1 MNVFN
6 LKAQVTLDTG
16 EYKKGLKDAEKQS
29 ETSAKKIGD
38 NFSKTSEATA
48 AQLNSIQSQYNSL
61 VKSSG
66 SVLTDL
72 DNLVK
77 NGLINQTQYSQEY
90 AKALESFKSQE
101 QEVINRAKEMGI
113 AFESGK
119 FKIVSAQNANK
130 NAIKN
135 TTQELKKQEQEAK
148 NSAKQQ
154 QQNWKT
160 VGNAIVQLGNNFD
173 ILRPIATTTGKVVGE
188 AATDAGGV
196 WAKVLDI
203 ILKILAAFKQVVTE
217 TIEYSN
223 EIYEV
228 AKQFDM
234 TTESVSELQYM
245 ASQTGTT
252 LSTITNAMTQLER
265 KAASENTVF
274 QELGVS
280 ITDVNGNYKS
290 METVLFDTIGAL
302 NDLNDE
308 SEKSAYMSQLFGRTT
323 MENGE
328 LFRLTADEIANLRQE
343 SEDLGITM
351 SESTAK
357 FGASY
362 SRQIEALK
370 LQGKSA
376 LSALLADEEGSEE
389 LIQNW
394 IDNAMSVVEKYAPK
408 IIAFA
413 VKLVMQLAVYLIK
426 IAPSLAA
433 DLLDVIID
441 TIFEINWWQV
451 GIDISKAVI
460 EGFLNAF
467 VSAYNALFG
476 KLFGKA
482 KKVDLNVGQSI
493 YGGNDTNFNTEYE
506 ISERVQ
512 QDITV
517 KVEASG
523 NTAISKES
531 AEETAKAL
539 APYIDQIL
547 GAK

>member
-1 MNVFN
+1 MNIFN
-6 LKAQVTLDTG
+6 LKADVTLDTSK
-16 EYKKGLKDAEKQS
+16 YKKGLKDAEKQS
-29 ETSAKKIGD
+29 ETSAKKIDD
-38 NFSKTSEATA
+38 NFKQTSEATA
-48 AQLNSIQSQYNSL
+48 SQLNSIQSQYRAL
-61 VKSSG
+61 VNSSG
-66 SVLTDL
+66 SIFTDL
-72 DNLVK
+72 DSLVK
-77 NGLINQTQYSQEY
+77 NGLINQSQYSQEY
-90 AKALESFKSQE
+90 TKALEEFKKQE
-101 QEVINRAKEMGI
+101 QEIIDRAKEMGI
-113 AFESGK
+113 AFENGK

-135 TTQELKKQEQEAK
+135 TTQELKTQEQEAK

-154 QQNWKT
+154 QQNWET
-160 VGNAIVQLGNNFD
+160 VGNLIVQLGNNFD

-188 AATDAGGV
+188 AATNAGGV

-203 ILKILAAFKQVVTE
+203 VLKILAAFKQVVTE

-228 AKQFDM
+228 SKQFDM

-265 KAASENTVF
+265 KAASENSVF
-274 QELGVS
+274 EELGVS
-280 ITDVNGNYKS
+280 ITDANGKYKS

-302 NDLNDE
+302 NELNDE
-308 SEKSAYMSQLFGRTT
+308 SEKSAYMSQLFGRST

-357 FGASY
+357 YGADIT
-362 SRQIEALK
+362 RQIEALK

-376 LSALLADEEGSEE
+376 LSALLANEDGAEE
-389 LIQNW
+389 LIASW
-394 IDNAMSVVEKYAPK
+394 IDNAMSVVEKYFPK
-408 IIAFA
+408 IIKFILKF
-413 VKLVMQLAVYLIK
+413 VFELAANLIK
-426 IAPSLAA
+426 ILPNIAAELIDVVIAVIFDINWVQIGLDIGKSLAQGI
-433 DLLDVIID
+433 LNIIPK
-441 TIFEINWWQV
+441 I
-451 GIDISKAVI
+451 
-460 EGFLNAF
+460 LN
-467 VSAYNALFG
+467 SLFG
-476 KLFGKA
+476 WAGVDIPEFDFG
-482 KKVDLNVGQSI
+482 VGSSYLGDTDL
-493 YGGNDTNFNTEYE
+493 NTEYE
-506 ISERVQ
+506 ISERMQ

-547 GAK
+547 GAR

>member
-6 LKAQVTLDTG
+6 LKAQVTLDVDG
-16 EYKKGLKDAEKQS
+16 YKKGLQDAEKQS
-29 ETSAKKIGD
+29 ETSAKKIDD
-38 NFSKTSEATA
+38 NFKQTSEATA

-61 VKSSG
+61 VKSNG

-77 NGLINQTQYSQEY
+77 NGLINQSQYSQEY

-101 QEVINRAKEMGI
+101 QEVIDRAKEMGI
-113 AFESGK
+113 AFENGK

-160 VGNAIVQLGNNFD
+160 VGNAIAQLGNNFD
-173 ILRPIATTTGKVVGE
+173 ILSPIATTTGKVIGE
-188 AATDAGGV
+188 AASNAGGV
-196 WAKVLDI
+196 WTKVLDI
-203 ILKILAAFKQVVTE
+203 VLKILAAFKQVVTE

-228 AKQFDM
+228 SKQFDM

-252 LSTITNAMTQLER
+252 LSTITNAMTQIER
-265 KAASENTVF
+265 KAASESEVF
-274 QELGVS
+274 KELGVS
-280 ITDVNGNYKS
+280 ITDANGNYKS

-308 SEKSAYMSQLFGRTT
+308 NEKSAYMSQLFGRTT

-351 SESTAK
+351 SGNTAE
-357 FGASY
+357 FGADIT
-362 SRQIEALK
+362 RQMEALK

-376 LSALLADEEGSEE
+376 LSALLANEEGSEK

-413 VKLVMQLAVYLIK
+413 VKLVMQLAVALIK
-426 IAPSLAA
+426 IAPSFTI
-433 DLLDVIID
+433 DLLDVLID
-441 TIFEINWWQV
+441 TLFEINWVQIGV
-451 GIDISKAVI
+451 DIGKSLAQGI
-460 EGFLNAF
+460 LNIIPKLL
-467 VSAYNALFG
+467 NTLFG
-476 KLFGKA
+476 WAGVDIPEFDFG
-482 KKVDLNVGQSI
+482 VGSSYLGDTDL
-493 YGGNDTNFNTEYE
+493 NTEYE
-506 ISERVQ
+506 ISERMQ

-547 GAK
+547 GAR

>member
-16 EYKKGLKDAEKQS
+16 EYKKRLQDAEKQS

-48 AQLNSIQSQYNSL
+48 AQLKSIQSQYNDL
-61 VKSSG
+61 VRSSG
-66 SVLTDL
+66 SVLTSL
-72 DNLVK
+72 DELAK
-77 NGLINQTQYSQEY
+77 NGLDTKTEY
-90 AKALESFKSQE
+90 AKELERFKAQE
-101 QEVINRAKEMGI
+101 QEIIDRAKEMGI
-113 AFESGK
+113 AFENGK
-119 FKIVSAQNANK
+119 FKIVSAQEEETRAAK
-130 NAIKN
+130 EHAKAIKE
-135 TTQELKKQEQEAK
+135 QEQAAKKAAQEQEKKYK
-148 NSAKQQ
+148 NVANVITTIGS
-154 QQNWKT
+154 N
-160 VGNAIVQLGNNFD
+160 LGM
-173 ILRPIATTTGKVVGE
+173 LSPIATSTGKIIGE
-188 AATDAGGV
+188 AATNAGGV
-196 WAKVLDI
+196 WAKIAELI
-203 ILKILAAFKQVVTE
+203 IKIIGLMKQLISE

-228 AKQFDM
+228 SKQFDM

-265 KAASENTVF
+265 KAASESFVF
-274 QELGVS
+274 KELGVS
-280 ITDVNGNYKS
+280 ITDANGNYKS

-308 SEKSAYMSQLFGRTT
+308 NEKSAYMSQLFGRTT

-357 FGASY
+357 FGADY
-362 SRQIEALK
+362 KRQIEALK

-376 LSALLADEEGSEE
+376 LSAFLADEDGAEE
-389 LIQNW
+389 KLQNFFDNVVIVAEEYLPKFLSFGIKLIT
-394 IDNAMSVVEKYAPK
+394 
-408 IIAFA
+408 AFGTS
-413 VKLVMQLAVYLIK
+413 LLRYLPQLA
-426 IAPSLAA
+426 SE
-433 DLLDVIID
+433 VISILID

-451 GIDISKAVI
+451 GIDIGKAVI
-460 EGFLNAF
+460 EGFLNIF

-523 NTAISKES
+523 DTAISKES

>member
-1 MNVFN
+1 MNIFN
-6 LKAQVTLDTG
+6 LKADVTLDTSK
-16 EYKKGLKDAEKQS
+16 YKKGLKDAEKQS
-29 ETSAKKIGD
+29 ETSAKKIDD
-38 NFSKTSEATA
+38 NFKQTSEATA
-48 AQLNSIQSQYNSL
+48 SQLNSIQSQYRAL
-61 VKSSG
+61 VNSSG
-66 SVLTDL
+66 SIFTDL
-72 DNLVK
+72 DSLVK
-77 NGLINQTQYSQEY
+77 NGLINQSQYSQEY
-90 AKALESFKSQE
+90 TKALEEFKKQE
-101 QEVINRAKEMGI
+101 QEIIDRAKEMGI
-113 AFESGK
+113 AFENGK

-135 TTQELKKQEQEAK
+135 TTQELKTQEQEAK

-154 QQNWKT
+154 QQNWET
-160 VGNAIVQLGNNFD
+160 VGNLIVQLGNNFD

-188 AATDAGGV
+188 AATNAGGV

-203 ILKILAAFKQVVTE
+203 VLKILAAFKQVVTE

-228 AKQFDM
+228 SKQFDM

-265 KAASENTVF
+265 KAASENSVF
-274 QELGVS
+274 EELGVS
-280 ITDVNGNYKS
+280 ITDANGKYKS

-302 NDLNDE
+302 NELNDE
-308 SEKSAYMSQLFGRTT
+308 SEKSAYMSQLFGRST
-323 MENGE
+323 MESGE

-357 FGASY
+357 YGADIT
-362 SRQIEALK
+362 RQIEALK

-376 LSALLADEEGSEE
+376 LSALLANEDGAEE
-389 LIQNW
+389 LIASW
-394 IDNAMSVVEKYAPK
+394 IDNAMSVVEKYFPK
-408 IIAFA
+408 IIKFILKF
-413 VKLVMQLAVYLIK
+413 VFELAANLIK
-426 IAPSLAA
+426 ILPNIAA
-433 DLLDVIID
+433 ELIDVVIAV
-441 TIFEINWWQV
+441 IFDINWVQI
-451 GIDISKAVI
+451 GLDISKSLAQGI
-460 EGFLNAF
+460 LNIIPKILN
-467 VSAYNALFG
+467 SLFG
-476 KLFGKA
+476 WAGVDIPEFDFG
-482 KKVDLNVGQSI
+482 VGSSYLGDTDL
-493 YGGNDTNFNTEYE
+493 NTEYE
-506 ISERVQ
+506 ISERMQ

-547 GAK
+547 GAR

>member
-6 LKAQVTLDTG
+6 LKAQVTLDVDG
-16 EYKKGLKDAEKQS
+16 YKKGLQDAEKQS
-29 ETSAKKIGD
+29 ETSAKKIDD
-38 NFSKTSEATA
+38 NFKQTSEATA
-48 AQLNSIQSQYNSL
+48 AQLNSIQSQYRAL
-61 VKSSG
+61 VNSSG
-66 SVLTDL
+66 SIFTDL

-77 NGLINQTQYSQEY
+77 NGIISKTLYSQEY
-90 AKALESFKSQE
+90 TKALEEFKKQE
-101 QEVINRAKEMGI
+101 QEIIDRAKEMGI
-113 AFESGK
+113 AFENGK

-135 TTQELKKQEQEAK
+135 TTQELKTQEQEAK

-188 AATDAGGV
+188 AATNAGGV

-203 ILKILAAFKQVVTE
+203 VLKILAAFKQVVTE

-228 AKQFDM
+228 SKQFDM

-265 KAASENTVF
+265 KAASENSVF
-274 QELGVS
+274 EELGVS
-280 ITDVNGNYKS
+280 ITDANGKYKS

-302 NDLNDE
+302 NELNDE

-351 SESTAK
+351 SENTAK
-357 FGASY
+357 FGADIT
-362 SRQIEALK
+362 RQMEALK

-376 LSALLADEEGSEE
+376 LSALLANEDGAEE
-389 LIQNW
+389 LIANW
-394 IDNAMSVVEKYAPK
+394 IDNAMSVVEKYFPK
-408 IIAFA
+408 IIKFILKF
-413 VKLVMQLAVYLIK
+413 VFELAANLIK
-426 IAPSLAA
+426 ILPNIAAELIDVVIDAIFDKNWVQIGLDIGKSLA
-433 DLLDVIID
+433 
-441 TIFEINWWQV
+441 Q
-451 GIDISKAVI
+451 GI
-460 EGFLNAF
+460 LNILPKILN
-467 VSAYNALFG
+467 SLFG
-476 KLFGKA
+476 WAGVDIPEFDFG
-482 KKVDLNVGQSI
+482 VGSSYLGDTDL
-493 YGGNDTNFNTEYE
+493 NTEYE
-506 ISERVQ
+506 ISERMQ